1 MHRNKRIPHPVI
13 YRSPDYHS
21 ASLTVYICSVTNSD
35 MMSNQTKNEGRSAK
49 RFRETQGNIQDALA
63 GESGDPSY
71 SSRKD
76 RQQVSILRQK
86 ETVDDNV
93 LQQILALL
101 KVPVSPFQSFDQ
113 EKTVNIIGNTFTDF
127 KDGASAINIRP
138 VFNNPLEAI
147 VKLHQEQTALYE
159 RMLKEKDEVI
169 AGLER
174 LVEQK

>member
-1 MHRNKRIPHPVI
+1 
-13 YRSPDYHS
+13 
-21 ASLTVYICSVTNSD
+21 
-35 MMSNQTKNEGRSAK
+35 MSNQTKNEGRSTK
-49 RFRETQGNIQDALA
+49 RFRETQDNIQDALA
-63 GESGDPSY
+63 GEPGDPSPDSY
-71 SSRKD
+71 PGSRKD

-86 ETVDDNV
+86 ETADDNV

-174 LVEQK
+174 LVEEK

>member
-1 MHRNKRIPHPVI
+1 
-13 YRSPDYHS
+13 
-21 ASLTVYICSVTNSD
+21 
-35 MMSNQTKNEGRSAK
+35 MSNQTTNEDRNTK
-49 RFRETQGNIQDALA
+49 RFRGAQDTIQDIHT
-63 GESGDPSY
+63 GQPGDPSY

-76 RQQVSILRQK
+76 RQQVSLLRQK

-101 KVPVSPFQSFDQ
+101 KVPVGAFQNFDQ

-147 VKLHQEQTALYE
+147 LKLHKENTALYE
-159 RMLKEKDEVI
+159 RMLKEKDDVI

-174 LVEQK
+174 LLEEK

>member
-1 MHRNKRIPHPVI
+1 
-13 YRSPDYHS
+13 
-21 ASLTVYICSVTNSD
+21 
-35 MMSNQTKNEGRSAK
+35 MSNQTKNEGRSTK
-49 RFRETQGNIQDALA
+49 RFRETQDNIQDALA
-63 GESGDPSY
+63 GEPGDPSPDSY
-71 SSRKD
+71 PGSRKD
-76 RQQVSILRQK
+76 QQQVSILRQK
-86 ETVDDNV
+86 ETADDSV

-174 LVEQK
+174 LVEEK